1 MSWME
6 KYPAQLVTLAVLVA
20 WTMSV
25 ESALD
30 LGILPESPLDTIRQ
44 ALDLLA
50 DTVLQELKAIT
61 LRKCE
66 HLITELVHQRD
77 VTRTATSGRHQGLHM
92 VITNAFLS

>member
-6 KYPAQLVTLAVLVA
+6 KYPTQLVTLAILVA

-61 LRKCE
+61 LRK
-66 HLITELVHQRD
+66 
-77 VTRTATSGRHQGLHM
+77 
-92 VITNAFLS
+92 